1 MTALASL
8 RLHPADESDLRWLL
22 SREFEGDLGMRS
34 GFHDF
39 LRQMELRANLRRS
52 ATTDPRFKPRQYL
65 HVSSAVE
72 HGAAEGIADEALL
85 GAAGRY
91 RRVRRRWDALAREH
105 QDVLAAVYGSRRYDG
120 LTAFRHPGSSDD
132 LSGVVL
138 VVPEARTAFRRSR
151 SDRGLLDWLQR
162 LSVRFE
168 KQRHRK
174 KTVSSR
180 EQRRDDEQ
188 LVADL
193 VLAAEVRLIAAVRA
207 YDATRPRREV
217 RRAA

>member
-8 RLHPADESDLRWLL
+8 RLHPSDESDLRWLL

-39 LRQMELRANLRRS
+39 LRQMDLRARLHRP
-52 ATTDPRFKPRQYL
+52 AKTDPHLEPQYV

-85 GAAGRY
+85 AAAGRY
-91 RRVRRRWDALAREH
+91 RRVRRRWDALAGEH

-120 LTAFRHPGSSDD
+120 LTAFRHPGSGDE
-132 LSGVVL
+132 LCGVVL
-138 VVPEARTAFRRSR
+138 VVPEARAAFHRSR

-193 VLAAEVRLIAAVRA
+193 VLAAEVRLVAAVRA